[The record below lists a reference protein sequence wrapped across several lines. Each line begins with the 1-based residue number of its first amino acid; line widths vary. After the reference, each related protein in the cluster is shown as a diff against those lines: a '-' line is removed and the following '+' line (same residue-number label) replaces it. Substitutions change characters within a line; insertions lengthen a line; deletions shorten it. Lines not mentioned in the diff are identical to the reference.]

1 MASHYA
7 AAVTAAANT
16 ATGDQQSAL
25 KALVGRLVGY
35 PCKIACVKGEGCV
48 DIYVFSE
55 EKKAVTDWLEMQPT
69 GAVGVIF
76 ESYSDP
82 DAATVTAVSDRC
94 DAYNEKIGVD
104 FESDE
109 ESESESGSEGGEDE
123 SSEGDEKE

>member
-1 MASHYA
+1 M
-7 AAVTAAANT
+7 
-16 ATGDQQSAL
+16 ATGEQQTAL

-35 PCKIACVKGEGCV
+35 SCKIACVKEEEGV

-55 EKKAVTDWLEMQPT
+55 EKKVVTDWLEMQPT

-82 DAATVTAVSDRC
+82 DAAAVTAVSDRC
-94 DAYNEKIGVD
+94 DAYNEEIGVD

-109 ESESESGSEGGEDE
+109 ESESGSEGGEDE
-123 SSEGDEKE
+123 GDEEEK

>member
-7 AAVTAAANT
+7 AAVAAAANT
-16 ATGDQQSAL
+16 ATGEQQNAL

-35 PCKIACVKGEGCV
+35 LCKIACVKGEDSV

-82 DAATVTAVSDRC
+82 DADVVTAVSDRC
-94 DAYNEKIGVD
+94 DAYNEEIGVD

-109 ESESESGSEGGEDE
+109 ESESGSEGEGSEGGE
-123 SSEGDEKE
+123 SEGDEKE